1 MYHFNI
7 KLFYPAIFVKIGN
20 KLKYKIIKFVNLA
33 ILQLLRKVVAK
44 PIEVISVMDTKG
56 NITPLRL
63 RIERD
68 DESLQVIKV
77 DKVITRTK
85 EKFAGNL
92 MIVFTCQSLV
102 GDIEKRYEL
111 KYELDNHVSGYCT
124 KFRS

>member
-1 MYHFNI
+1 M
-7 KLFYPAIFVKIGN
+7 
-20 KLKYKIIKFVNLA
+20 
-33 ILQLLRKVVAK
+33 KVVAK

-85 EKFAGNL
+85 ERFAGNQ
-92 MIVFTCQSLV
+92 MIVFACQSLV
-102 GDIEKRYEL
+102 ENIEKRYEL
-111 KYELDNHVSGYCT
+111 KYELDTCRWILY
-124 KFRS
+124 KI